1 MPSTACQQ
9 FQAALREVW
18 ASGSTYTEMV
28 EFFGVT
34 KDQLYR
40 LRDVLCLPLRLDRS
54 KRKKPKRYRDP
65 TPEEIAAACAEM
77 RAKHL
82 EARRS
87 EPLRTYRTEKDV
99 IRWRLDQARKRSVG
113 VDLDQFGWEEYEH

>member
-40 LRDVLCLPLRLDRS
+40 LRDVLLLPLRNDRS
-54 KRKKPKRYRDP
+54 KRKKPPRYVDP
-65 TPEEIAAACAEM
+65 TPDEIAAACAAL
-77 RAKHL
+77 RAKHMENRRNEPPRVYRTTETTVRWHL
-82 EARRS
+82 EQARR
-87 EPLRTYRTEKDV
+87 
-99 IRWRLDQARKRSVG
+99 RSVNI
-113 VDLDQFGWEEYEH
+113 DYDQVGFDEYEP